1 MTATTTQ
8 TMKIIVFGA
17 SGEVGRRLVA
27 EAASRGHLVSAV
39 SRRQPR
45 PGTHGPS
52 VATPIRDV
60 ESAGDLKEVI
70 ADHDLVISAL
80 KPRDGHEPKLVG
92 LTAAVVQAAQAA
104 GKRFIVV
111 GGAAPL
117 LVPDSPGHTVLT
129 APGFL
134 PESALPIATACQ
146 QQHDWILSRLDALS
160 SYLCPPAML
169 TPGMRIGSYRTGCD
183 SLVVDE
189 QGRSHISMEDF
200 AVAALD
206 EAEHPQHAGQQF
218 TVGY

>member
-45 PGTHGPS
+45 PRTHGPS
-52 VATPIRDV
+52 VATLIRDV

-80 KPRDGHEPKLVG
+80 KPRDGHEPKLVP
-92 LTAAVVQAAQAA
+92 LTAAVVQASQAA

-111 GGAAPL
+111 GGAAAL
-117 LVPDSPGHTVLT
+117 RVPDTQGHTVLT

-134 PESALPIATACQ
+134 PESVVPIATACQ
-146 QQHDWILSRLDALS
+146 RQHDWCLDHLEPGG
-160 SYLCPPAML
+160 SYICPPAML
-169 TPGMRIGSYRTGCD
+169 TPGTRIGSYRIGGD
-183 SLVVDE
+183 MLVVDD

-200 AVAALD
+200 AVAVLD
-206 EAEHPQHAGQQF
+206 EAEHPRHAGQQF

>member
-27 EAASRGHLVSAV
+27 EAASRGHRVSAV
-39 SRRQPR
+39 SRREPS

-52 VATPIRDV
+52 VAALIRDV
-60 ESAGDLKEVI
+60 ESAGDLEEVI

-80 KPRDGHEPKLVG
+80 RPRDGHEPELVP
-92 LTAAVVQAAQAA
+92 LTAAVVQASHAA

-111 GGAAPL
+111 GGAAAL
-117 LVPDSPGHTVLT
+117 LVPDTQGHTVLT

-134 PESALPIATACQ
+134 PESSVPIATACQ
-146 QQHDWILSRLDALS
+146 RQHDWCLDHLEPHG
-160 SYLCPPAML
+160 SYICPPAML
-169 TPGMRIGSYRTGCD
+169 TPGTRIGSYRIGSDT
-183 SLVVDE
+183 LVVDE

-200 AVAALD
+200 AVAVLD
-206 EAEHPQHAGQQF
+206 EAEHPQNAGQQF

>member
-1 MTATTTQ
+1 MPATTTR

-27 EAASRGHLVSAV
+27 EAASRGHRVSAV
-39 SRRQPR
+39 SRREPS
-45 PGTHGPS
+45 PGTDGRS
-52 VATPIRDV
+52 VATLIRDV
-60 ESAGDLKEVI
+60 ESAKDLKEVI

-80 KPRDGHEPKLVG
+80 RPRDGLEPKLVP

-111 GGAAPL
+111 GGAAAL
-117 LVPDSPGHTVLT
+117 RVPDTQGHTVLT

-134 PESALPIATACQ
+134 PESVVPIATACQ
-146 QQHDWILSRLDALS
+146 RQHDWCLDHLEPHG
-160 SYLCPPAML
+160 SYICPPAML
-169 TPGMRIGSYRTGCD
+169 TPGTRVGSYRIGGD
-183 SLVVDE
+183 MLVVDE

-200 AVAALD
+200 AVAVLD
-206 EAEHPQHAGQQF
+206 EAEHPQNAGQQF